1 MYTRTY
7 FTNVVPIFFL
17 IFFPAVFIC
26 ENNGYGM
33 GTAIERAAAS
43 TDFYK
48 RGDYIPG
55 VKVNGMDILAVRAAT
70 EFALDY
76 CSVQDKGP
84 LVYEMVTYRYSGHS
98 MSDPGTS
105 YRYVLH
111 N

>member
-1 MYTRTY
+1 
-7 FTNVVPIFFL
+7 
-17 IFFPAVFIC
+17 
-26 ENNGYGM
+26 M

-105 YRYVLH
+105 YRYIRGFTKFDIKVA
-111 N
+111 